1 MEIGMNVD
9 KPFFAWVMLREVEIR
24 LVHSSGAENHQ
35 DME

>member
-9 KPFFAWVMLREVEIR
+9 KLHSLLEIR